1 MKYRI
6 LGALIGRPGTVIFFR
21 NLSFEEAMYICERN
35 SFEWIDHDGT
45 YDLWIGEEPE
55 TRKEIRIIGSGKEED
70 Q

>member
-6 LGALIGRPGTVIFFR
+6 LGSLVGRPGTIIFFR
-21 NLSFEEAMYICERN
+21 NLTFEEATYICERH
-35 SFEWIDHDGT
+35 SFEWIDHEGT

-55 TRKEIRIIGSGKEED
+55 SKKIIRISESGKEEE